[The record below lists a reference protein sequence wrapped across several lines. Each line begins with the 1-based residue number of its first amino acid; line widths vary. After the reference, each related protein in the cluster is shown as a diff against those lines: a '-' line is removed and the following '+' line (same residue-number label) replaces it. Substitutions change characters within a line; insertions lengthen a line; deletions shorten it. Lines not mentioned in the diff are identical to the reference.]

1 MLYSDIGEDS
11 MKNKIK
17 RIKLF
22 PNHNDKSRKQA
33 EELKKKL
40 EKHGYIIDEKDFSL
54 GIAVGGDGS
63 FIRMVKETNFS
74 DQIYYLGVNTG
85 TLGFAQ
91 EIYPEEIDD
100 FIEKLKKEDYKIEE
114 IGVEE
119 TKVETKEGVLIF
131 NSLNEIL
138 VRDKDLNATHLNIY
152 INENLLEKFVGD
164 GILVSTSF
172 GSTAYNLNFGGSI
185 VYNDLHTMQIT
196 PVAPLNSKSYQVL
209 RNSVIIPEKR
219 VVSIT
224 PTKSSK
230 NLLITVD
237 GENRFY
243 NDVSKIEVSVNKK
256 IKFLRMNEYDYTKKI
271 NEKFL

>member
-1 MLYSDIGEDS
+1 
-11 MKNKIK
+11 MKNKITK
-17 RIKLF
+17 IKLF
-22 PNHNDKSRKQA
+22 PNHNEKSRKQA
-33 EELKKKL
+33 EELQKKL
-40 EKHGYIIDEKDFSL
+40 EDHGYVIEENDFSL

-63 FIRMVKETNFS
+63 FIRMVKECGFN
-74 DQIYYLGVNTG
+74 DKIYYLGVNTG

-91 EIYPEEIDD
+91 EIYPEDIDD
-100 FIEKLKKEDYKIEE
+100 FIEKLKEEDYKIEE

-119 TKVETKEGVLIF
+119 TRVETKEGVLNF

-138 VRDKDLNATHLNIY
+138 IRDKELNTTHLNVY
-152 INENLLEKFVGD
+152 INDNLLEKFVGD
-164 GILVSTSF
+164 GILISTSF

-209 RNSVIIPEKR
+209 RNSVVIPEKR
-219 VVSIT
+219 TVYMV
-224 PTKSSK
+224 PTRNSK
-230 NLLITVD
+230 NLMITVD
-237 GENRFY
+237 GENRIY

-256 IKFLRMNEYDYTKKI
+256 IKFVRMNEYDYTKKI